1 MDERRVVDVSN
12 DDLGGADVPDIK
24 FLSSGAIRDSADH
37 VSAWNTMTL
46 VGSPHHD
53 IHYKHEQVTGV
64 NFMLYHSI
72 RVYITP
78 QWHQIV
84 DVRALEVV

>member
-46 VGSPHHD
+46 VGSPQDRKAH
-53 IHYKHEQVTGV
+53 V
-64 NFMLYHSI
+64 
-72 RVYITP
+72 
-78 QWHQIV
+78 
-84 DVRALEVV
+84 